1 MILLKDVDGVYT
13 ADPATTADAQLIPQ
27 ISTGDLLA
35 RQLPTLLMDE
45 AILPLLGKARL
56 VTEVQVVNGLVSG
69 NLTRALDGEH
79 VGTIIHR

>member
-13 ADPATTADAQLIPQ
+13 ADPATSADAQLIPR
-27 ISTGDLLA
+27 ISAGKLLA
-35 RQLPTLLMDE
+35 RQLPTLPLDE
-45 AILPLLGKARL
+45 AVLTLLGNARL
-56 VTEVQVVNGLVSG
+56 ATEVQVVNGLVPG